1 MAWQVYVFPHAL
13 STHAEAPE
21 APEEVEKDERSTLHK
36 ALFSLIIALL
46 LAVCIWITLHY
57 S

>member
-13 STHAEAPE
+13 STHAEEPE
-21 APEEVEKDERSTLHK
+21 APEEVEKEERSTLHK